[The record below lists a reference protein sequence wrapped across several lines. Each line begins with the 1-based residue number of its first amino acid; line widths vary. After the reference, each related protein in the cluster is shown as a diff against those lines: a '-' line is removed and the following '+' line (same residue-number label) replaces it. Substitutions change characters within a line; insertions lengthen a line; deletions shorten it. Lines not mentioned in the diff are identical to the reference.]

1 MNSLFL
7 QLYSLKLQFWLCLLN
22 LYVYNM
28 KAASLKELKTELNTL
43 HPAKVLELC
52 MHLAKYKKENKEL
65 LSYLLF
71 EADDEPGYIRN
82 VKTEIDQHFAELS
95 RTTPYLTKKSLR
107 KALTFTNQRIRYSG
121 LKRTEAELL
130 IHFCKKFRKE
140 VPFRNNITI
149 KNIYI
154 RLILRIKKTITMLH
168 EDLQFD
174 YGEEVKLLE

>member
-1 MNSLFL
+1 MTTASLAEIRRAL
-7 QLYSLKLQFWLCLLN
+7 RNVPSGDLPDLCLR
-22 LYVYNM
+22 
-28 KAASLKELKTELNTL
+28 
-43 HPAKVLELC
+43 
-52 MHLAKYKKENKEL
+52 LARYKKENKEL

-71 EADDEPGYIRN
+71 DADDEPEYIRN
-82 VKTEIDQHFAELS
+82 VKTEIDQHFSNLS

-107 KALTFTNQRIRYSG
+107 KALSFTNQRIRYSG
-121 LKRTEAELL
+121 QKRTETELL
-130 IHFCKKFRKE
+130 IYFCKKFRKE

-149 KNIYI
+149 KNIYL

>member
-1 MNSLFL
+1 MST
-7 QLYSLKLQFWLCLLN
+7 
-22 LYVYNM
+22 
-28 KAASLKELKTELNTL
+28 ASLSELRRALRNVPSGDL
-43 HPAKVLELC
+43 PDLC
-52 MHLAKYKKENKEL
+52 IRLARYKKENKEL
-65 LSYLLF
+65 LSYLIF

-82 VKTEIDQHFAELS
+82 VKAEIDALFSELS

-130 IHFCKKFRKE
+130 IYFCKKFRKE

-149 KNIYI
+149 KNIYV

-174 YGEEVKLLE
+174 FGEEVKLLE